1 MDQGT
6 NRAYPTGV
14 SYDANGNASL
24 TATMIYDVENR
35 VAGYTSTSTY
45 YGYDVQNKRIYT
57 SGSYDSYGNPTGY
70 TVVMYSLAG
79 KSWEPIASIWVQL
92 ADHTVD
98 QRHLFRRAADQHNG
112 SSRLRGQILPLRR
125 SQRRNKSGRHV
136 ELSRP
141 TGATRTQTWT
151 TPTSGITP
159 INSEGS

>member
-1 MDQGT
+1 MKGSAPTYSAYVDQGT

-70 TVVMYSLAG
+70 TVVMYSPG
-79 KSWEPIASIWVQL
+79 
-92 ADHTVD
+92 
-98 QRHLFRRAADQHNG
+98 
-112 SSRLRGQILPLRR
+112 GQKLGTYRIDLGPTCR
-125 SQRRNKSGRHV
+125 SHC
-136 ELSRP
+136 
-141 TGATRTQTWT
+141 
-151 TPTSGITP
+151 
-159 INSEGS
+159 